1 MIMIYLVNGM
11 LLRRIGVAGLFLILA
26 ICGILGCSDGENTPS
41 GPAVLFDGQITVSND
56 ASVIIR
62 LVEFTQVR
70 GDLEYNGDMN
80 VRVYPN
86 IRYNLRNRLD
96 GGESVIFPG
105 GDRVWVRFVADVPD
119 PGDPEQ
125 PLFENTVNL
134 MVNGNTV
141 VVVKAGGQYSI
152 GPE

>member
-1 MIMIYLVNGM
+1 MIYLVTGM
-11 LLRRIGVAGLFLILA
+11 LLRWTGAARVLLILA
-26 ICGILGCSDGENTPS
+26 IFCILGCSDGENTPS

-56 ASVIIR
+56 ANVSIR

-80 VRVYPN
+80 VKVYPT
-86 IRYNLRNRLD
+86 IRYNLRNELD

-105 GDRVWVRFVADVPD
+105 GDRVWVKFVADVPD

-134 MVNGNTV
+134 TVNGNTV
-141 VVVKAGGQYSI
+141 VVVKAGGEYSI

>member
-1 MIMIYLVNGM
+1 MFYLVNGM
-11 LLRRIGVAGLFLILA
+11 LLRWTGAAAVLLVLPVFCILS
-26 ICGILGCSDGENTPS
+26 CSDGENTPS

-56 ASVIIR
+56 ANVAIR

-70 GDLEYNGDMN
+70 GDLEYNGGMN
-80 VRVYPN
+80 VKVYPT
-86 IRYNLRNRLD
+86 IRYNLKNELD

-105 GDRVWVRFVADVPD
+105 GDQVWVRFVADVAD

-125 PLFENTVNL
+125 PLFENTVDL
-134 MVNGNTV
+134 TVNGNTV
-141 VVVKAGGQYSI
+141 VVVKAGGEYSI